1 VIEVKKRSK
10 RASKNKSTWTNFQI
24 KKNQS
29 QPKPIDSP
37 KNCCAKNIAYH
48 PKIKQRDLHKQKL
61 YLYPPKRNK
70 SLLMIQ
76 MQSKS
81 KYRAQAK
88 RQSNL
93 TKTIDNICVS
103 IDKHSNIIIDEKQ
116 QNIKIEWQRFPL
128 NTTL

>member
-1 VIEVKKRSK
+1 
-10 RASKNKSTWTNFQI
+10 
-24 KKNQS
+24 
-29 QPKPIDSP
+29 
-37 KNCCAKNIAYH
+37 
-48 PKIKQRDLHKQKL
+48 
-61 YLYPPKRNK
+61 
-70 SLLMIQ
+70 MIQ